1 MFLLCYIGDLLIEKV
16 FYFVSS
22 FVLHVDFFTNFVCY
36 ILFTPQSTNVG
47 ISCCMIDW
55 YRLPAKTVQDLI
67 LIIAMSNTPAKISAG
82 RIVDLSL
89 LTFGN
94 VCFHKYFNSSVDN

>member
-1 MFLLCYIGDLLIEKV
+1 
-16 FYFVSS
+16 
-22 FVLHVDFFTNFVCY
+22 
-36 ILFTPQSTNVG
+36 STNVG

-67 LIIAMSNTPAKISAG
+67 LIIAMSNSPAKISAG

-94 VCFHKYFNSSVDN
+94 